1 MAAALS
7 LPPATS
13 AATRLAAG
21 EKIGN
26 AMQTREQAKMRTV
39 DEILIGPREQIF
51 RSPTQLPSL
60 AHSNLMSEL
69 VKRTAAGLVT
79 LGVKPKD
86 VVYFLSPNS
95 PEFPVVYLAIVYIGA
110 VAALGNSLNTE
121 NDIALQL
128 VQTKAVFVITV
139 PEQFSKIQKC
149 NLPTILIGDDV
160 LASQLKT
167 TTSVSLLS
175 EVCEGDYIEMAPPEC
190 HPDDTCSLLFS
201 SGTTGLTKAIQ
212 LTHRNLMSS
221 VTAYNTLEPGDST
234 REDDVCVAIIPMFH
248 VFGLGIIML
257 STLQRGAC
265 VVTMTRYSFPSMLQ
279 YIEKYKITVAIVVP
293 PILVY
298 LVKNQEMLAKYD
310 LSSLRIL
317 MTGAAPLRED
327 TMKSIQAIFPK
338 CVTRQGYGMTEY
350 PLPVMTTGEVWVRG
364 PQIMKGY
371 LNNVEQTSATIDS
384 DGWLHTGDLGYM
396 DNNNYLFIIDRLKE
410 MIKYRGHQVAPGDLE
425 AVLLK
430 NPRILD
436 ACVVPCPDDDN
447 CELPMAFVV
456 KRECTDLTELEVMN
470 YVAQL
475 VAPYKKVRK
484 VEFIDAIPKS
494 PTGKILR
501 KQLTLKLRETGC
513 GDRSGLC

>member
-1 MAAALS
+1 MDML
-7 LPPATS
+7 
-13 AATRLAAG
+13 
-21 EKIGN
+21 
-26 AMQTREQAKMRTV
+26 
-39 DEILIGPREQIF
+39 
-51 RSPTQLPSL
+51 
-60 AHSNLMSEL
+60 
-69 VKRTAAGLVT
+69 
-79 LGVKPKD
+79 
-86 VVYFLSPNS
+86 
-95 PEFPVVYLAIVYIGA
+95 
-110 VAALGNSLNTE
+110 
-121 NDIALQL
+121 IALPCHF
-128 VQTKAVFVITV
+128 A
-139 PEQFSKIQKC
+139 
-149 NLPTILIGDDV
+149 GDDV

-338 CVTRQGYGMTEY
+338 CVTRQGYGMTEC
-350 PLPVMTTGEVWVRG
+350 PLISYSV
-364 PQIMKGY
+364 
-371 LNNVEQTSATIDS
+371 
-384 DGWLHTGDLGYM
+384 
-396 DNNNYLFIIDRLKE
+396 
-410 MIKYRGHQVAPGDLE
+410 VANE
-425 AVLLK
+425 
-430 NPRILD
+430 R
-436 ACVVPCPDDDN
+436 
-447 CELPMAFVV
+447 
-456 KRECTDLTELEVMN
+456 
-470 YVAQL
+470 Q
-475 VAPYKKVRK
+475 
-484 VEFIDAIPKS
+484 
-494 PTGKILR
+494 
-501 KQLTLKLRETGC
+501 
-513 GDRSGLC
+513 